1 MYIAEHHTH
10 KAGGSR
16 SFHVPGTH
24 AIHNKDGK
32 YLPAHSTVTLSVI
45 VKLEAVCVVTS
56 LIPRP
61 SVVTSLIIYK
71 CESTVIV
78 AKFRYV
84 CV

>member
-1 MYIAEHHTH
+1 MEAGRSMSLEHMQYTI
-10 KAGGSR
+10 KMAST
-16 SFHVPGTH
+16 S
-24 AIHNKDGK
+24 
-32 YLPAHSTVTLSVI
+32 HSTVTLSVI